1 MEITELRRKNLR
13 TLALKHG
20 VSKLATEMLDY
31 SHPSYI
37 STMTSIKPQRTFT
50 EKNARNFEAK
60 LGLEPHWFDIDHNPV
75 EAPALAKEQS
85 EIDDETVARIADLI
99 RLVGQVF
106 SSEAVE
112 LLPVKFA
119 DVVALAYADTMTHAG
134 KPREAHVK
142 QLVRLLK

>member
-1 MEITELRRKNLR
+1 MEITQLRRKNLR
-13 TLALKHG
+13 SLAQKH
-20 VSKLATEMLDY
+20 SLTKLAVEMLRY

-37 STMTSIKPQRTFT
+37 STLISDNPKRTFT
-50 EKNARNFEAK
+50 EKNARKFETK
-60 LGLEPHWFDIDHNPV
+60 LGLAPGWFDTEHDPV
-75 EAPALAKEQS
+75 EAPTTAKAQPEV
-85 EIDDETVARIADLI
+85 DDETVARIADLI

-119 DVVALAYADTMTHAG
+119 DVVALAYADTVTHAG
-134 KPREAHVK
+134 KPREAHIK